1 VEKSTFEVM
10 RKLQQLRLPACTN
23 IKLLQEY
30 YLDLEDCFNCIEGP
44 LYTFFMELHNYYVT
58 PIKPLFEMLMPYEEF
73 IARKE
78 EMGKQIDQK
87 IFENEK
93 LWEELSP
100 VEIEIFKLK
109 EKIEEN
115 RVYIERKR
123 QSKMQRL
130 MS

>member
-1 VEKSTFEVM
+1 
-10 RKLQQLRLPACTN
+10 
-23 IKLLQEY
+23 
-30 YLDLEDCFNCIEGP
+30 
-44 LYTFFMELHNYYVT
+44 MELHNYYVA
-58 PIKPLFEMLMPYEEF
+58 PMKPLFEMLMPYEEF

-130 MS
+130 MSETEEKAKANEPKSYPSRPKSTQA